1 MPSPLK
7 WAHPEVKEVLDK
19 VEEKYEELLGVDQ
32 YSIISAEEKILYK
45 QADMFELLFF
55 CMKQRRMG
63 NTNMNKVFSKGVE
76 FLASQKLNDRGSRLL
91 GQLIKLY
98 GGI

>member
-1 MPSPLK
+1 
-7 WAHPEVKEVLDK
+7 
-19 VEEKYEELLGVDQ
+19 
-32 YSIISAEEKILYK
+32 
-45 QADMFELLFF
+45 
-55 CMKQRRMG
+55 MKQRRMG

-76 FLASQKLNDRGSRLL
+76 FLASQKLNERGSLLL